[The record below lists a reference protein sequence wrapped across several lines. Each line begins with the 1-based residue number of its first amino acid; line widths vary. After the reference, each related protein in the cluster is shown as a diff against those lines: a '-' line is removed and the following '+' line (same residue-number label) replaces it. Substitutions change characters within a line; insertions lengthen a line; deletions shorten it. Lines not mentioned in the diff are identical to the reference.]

1 MQAVYAASVNASD
14 PLAALEVG
22 DVPPMEL
29 PAGWA
34 RIAVH
39 ATTVNHHDIWSL
51 KGVGLSATQTPMIL
65 GTDVCGVLEE
75 EPEGR
80 TGLKAGDEV
89 VAYTV
94 IGADGAGVAA
104 GERRTILS
112 ERYPGTMSDET
123 QVPAANLFA
132 KPANCTI
139 EEAAALGTSWL
150 TAYSM
155 LFSRGHGAQVQ
166 PGDSVLIQGAGGGVA
181 SAAIQLAHAAGLEV
195 FVTSRSQE
203 KLDVARRIGADA
215 AVHVGERLPHKV
227 DAVLDSVGSA
237 TWAHSIRSVRPGGV
251 IVTCGATSGDQ
262 PGAELTRVFFQDIR
276 IQGNTM
282 GSRDDFARMLRFVE
296 HANLHPIIDATYP
309 VEYAK
314 DAFARVLSADLFGK
328 VVLTF

>member
-1 MQAVYAASVNASD
+1 MRAVYVQDINPD
-14 PLAALEVG
+14 RPLDALAVG
-22 DVPPMEL
+22 EL
-29 PAGWA
+29 PQTPLPYGWT
-34 RIAVH
+34 RIRTRAVSI
-39 ATTVNHHDIWSL
+39 NHHDIWSL
-51 KGVGLSATQTPMIL
+51 KGVGLSADMTPMIL

-75 EPEGR
+75 EPQGH

-94 IGADGAGVAA
+94 VGADGAGVLA

-112 ERYPGTMSDET
+112 EKYPGTMADET

-155 LFSRGHGAQVQ
+155 LFSCDHGAQVQ
-166 PGDSVLIQGAGGGVA
+166 PGDSVLIQGAGGGVS

-195 FVTSRSQE
+195 FVTSRSAE
-203 KLDVARRIGADA
+203 KLDVARRIGADV
-215 AVHVGERLPHKV
+215 AVRVGERLPHKV
-227 DAVLDSVGSA
+227 DAVLDSVGSV
-237 TWAHSIRSVRPGGV
+237 TWSHSIRSVRPGGTV
-251 IVTCGATSGDQ
+251 VTCGATSGDQ

-296 HANLHPIIDATYP
+296 HANLHPVIDATYP
-309 VEYAK
+309 AEYAK
-314 DAFARVLSADLFGK
+314 DAFARVMSGNLFGK